1 MDRNR
6 AGFQQT
12 SRRSIAMQQ
21 HLIKNVCI
29 SVKAGWCSLQINR
42 RSSFHSL
49 PMCSQWWL
57 DWKTTTVRQ
66 TGQRQSEPCRLCV
79 CSRGRINGAQSDILS
94 HTGRQCTVQPCIQDD
109 VSSFV
114 WLYIINDFM
123 LSEPQCFWLTSK
135 MNKYTTVSATMIIS
149 LLV

>member
-1 MDRNR
+1 MCFVRSILFWFLFHLNSIYKSAQKNICLLNQWIEIELDSSRPV
-6 AGFQQT
+6 
-12 SRRSIAMQQ
+12 SRRSRAMQQ

-42 RSSFHSL
+42 RSSFRSL

-79 CSRGRINGAQSDILS
+79 CSWGRINRAQSDILS
-94 HTGRQCTVQPCIQDD
+94 YAVRQCTVQPCIQE
-109 VSSFV
+109 
-114 WLYIINDFM
+114 W
-123 LSEPQCFWLTSK
+123 C
-135 MNKYTTVSATMIIS
+135 
-149 LLV
+149 LLFCVAL